1 MIFLL
6 YLDVIKMLVVNM
18 LQLGTQLLHLAQLLA
33 PSISLHLVTLKAGNE
48 KQYKVLNFKWIVSML
63 SQFLF
68 RNHIQLILQ
77 VTQNGNFYFILSYII
92 SERHDHYKYTSHYST
107 AHHEWWQRG
116 AQLLWYRKLMLG
128 RGYPLNYIC

>member
-48 KQYKVLNFKWIVSML
+48 KQYKVLNFK
-63 SQFLF
+63 
-68 RNHIQLILQ
+68 
-77 VTQNGNFYFILSYII
+77 
-92 SERHDHYKYTSHYST
+92 
-107 AHHEWWQRG
+107 
-116 AQLLWYRKLMLG
+116 
-128 RGYPLNYIC
+128 